1 MYVQGWQY
9 TVSASPRPVPVPV
22 PLPVDTADHSLS
34 LRASDASGQLV
45 AGTFAV
51 ISGAPT
57 ASIRSSATADV
68 TLAMRS
74 THRWEEEPNG
84 KPRRVKVPVC
94 PEITFQPDSPL
105 FDPRD
110 VSEVVNCPT

>member
-1 MYVQGWQY
+1 MYVQGRH
-9 TVSASPRPVPVPV
+9 VSASPVPV
-22 PLPVDTADHSLS
+22 DSRSLS
-34 LRASDASGQLV
+34 LAAGERCGGQLV
-45 AGTFAV
+45 AVTFAV

-74 THRWEEEPNG
+74 TYRWEEGPNG
-84 KPRRVKVPVC
+84 KPRRVKVPIC

-110 VSEVVNCPT
+110 VSDLVNCPT